1 MYNVGDLSVP
11 RNYYMSVYPSSMQER
26 IQYVS
31 TDFLLNDT
39 KTATNGFVNADTN
52 KRMCEKLAWYPT
64 LNVGCRLPN
73 STGATPVNGSTLAY
87 SVQITFSLRFR
98 GVRFTGDGAKGV
110 QIYGNESVAEYG
122 VPVYLKSGLARLPVS
137 IKATSNGAS

>member
-39 KTATNGFVNADTN
+39 KTATNGFVNADIN

-73 STGATPVNGSTLAY
+73 SPGHPTVVNGNSLAY

-98 GVRFTGDGAKGV
+98 GVRFTGDGAKGL
-110 QIYGNESVAEYG
+110 QIYGNQSVAEYG
-122 VPVYLKSGLARLPVS
+122 VPVY
-137 IKATSNGAS
+137 T

>member
-39 KTATNGFVNADTN
+39 KTAANGFVNADTN

-64 LNVGCRLPN
+64 LNFGCRLPGTPADPATVYNKN
-73 STGATPVNGSTLAY
+73 SLAY
-87 SVQITFSLRFR
+87 SVQITYSLRCR
-98 GVRFTGDGAKGV
+98 GVRFTGDGAKGL
-110 QIYGNESVAEYG
+110 QIYGNESVAAYG
-122 VPVYLKSGLARLPVS
+122 VPVYA
-137 IKATSNGAS
+137 